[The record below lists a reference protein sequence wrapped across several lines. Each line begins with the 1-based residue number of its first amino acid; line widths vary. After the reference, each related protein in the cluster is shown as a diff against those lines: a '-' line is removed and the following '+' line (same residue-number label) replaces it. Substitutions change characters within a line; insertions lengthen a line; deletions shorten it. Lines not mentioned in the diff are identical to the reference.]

1 MQAAVTAQQAV
12 SRHLPDTSLTRPRR
26 CAEHY
31 VDDLEELLDDAILHD
46 FNVEAQDGS
55 PRQVRILEGVRGE
68 GWKRVKRAAQWGG
81 SQLLGALES
90 TALRGEGWWRAR
102 A

>member
-1 MQAAVTAQQAV
+1 MQHSNAGAGGERGPDASVV
-12 SRHLPDTSLTRPRR
+12 SPQT

-55 PRQVRILEGVRGE
+55 PRQVCRAGA
-68 GWKRVKRAAQWGG
+68 WQAAQG
-81 SQLLGALES
+81 SAP
-90 TALRGEGWWRAR
+90 
-102 A
+102 